1 MKYEATFENI
11 LLIMDRDMAEAAINI
26 IRNDSEILQKKH
38 VEIIK
43 CLAERE
49 ASELEFLRSIVAQI
63 PSEASGPLMPKTPK
77 APKRPLQRI
86 KTIPEDDIMNDSAH
100 VVEKSESEEE
110 VKPTRARRAASQKA
124 TESIKKQQSLTL
136 NTKLR
141 RPSHEED
148 VIGEAIKNQA
158 ARSSRSKRPMTSL
171 SGSEE
176 DDRPPPKV
184 AKTGKQDS
192 KRRPKKI
199 KEEPASEKDSSP
211 EKTGPPTP
219 PVRLTRSSNPT
230 PQEPPNKTPIIID
243 ETLELPEND
252 TITDPSLYEDAV
264 GKSIPMNST
273 MNPNTTMTID
283 RKMMNA
289 TVVLEKINETI
300 TIKKS
305 SINSQPTSQKTSL
318 QSVPMISPVVALESV
333 LTQPKR
339 TLQNKLAALKASL
352 ANQEFD
358 AILTD
363 DESSPERKG
372 LPKKPKRLPEKLKKP
387 RKVSSSEEE
396 SPSTPQKI
404 PRTDSK
410 SKPLRDLKYKSNAL
424 FSPYAKESV
433 KRKVEAF
440 EQAVQN
446 SPKQDMDPPTR
457 VTRTKTRAMA
467 AAAVEEVPHVQTLAQ
482 KLARKSLAKAK
493 KISLT
498 RQKRENDESKENL
511 LASATK
517 TKYFPMPN
525 EKLTIKQSQRTT
537 PISKSRMQMPMSV
550 NRIHHTP
557 ASHIP
562 PPKSVTASKAHGVGS
577 TESLVASKPLSKSGS
592 MDSLAEKKRLAEEDA
607 RKKKEENLKAL
618 SEEKK
623 RKREE
628 KELKNKM
635 AREARERLEQQ
646 RRLQLERERED
657 KARQALIAQEKM
669 KEEAER
675 KKLAQLQRAQEKE
688 ERRRQEEMM
697 RIQKIQEQEEAERAL
712 AEQKRKE
719 QEAERKRL
727 IEARN
732 QQMAALEALKLK
744 AHMMAKAKQRVEQ
757 KMQEPQAYVLDSDPD
772 DDESDDES
780 RPKHPI
786 PQWARVDVR
795 RGQLDMQQFIP
806 MEIVL
811 KFFGAKKCTPDL
823 SELFVGIKTE
833 RLKRT
838 SSANWKAAPRFSMME
853 AIED

>member
-1 MKYEATFENI
+1 MKHGVTFQNI
-11 LLIMDRDMAEAAINI
+11 FLIMDRDMAEAAINI
-26 IRNDSEILQKKH
+26 IRNDSETLQKKH
-38 VEIIK
+38 VEILK
-43 CLAERE
+43 CLGERE

-77 APKRPLQRI
+77 ASKRPPLQRI
-86 KTIPEDDIMNDSAH
+86 QTIPEDDVMNA
-100 VVEKSESEEE
+100 SEHTPKTESDDEEL
-110 VKPTRARRAASQKA
+110 KPARSRRAASQKA
-124 TESIKKQQSLTL
+124 SESIKKQQSLTL
-136 NTKLR
+136 NIKMR
-141 RPSHEED
+141 RPSHEQD
-148 VIGEAIKNQA
+148 VIVEAIKNQTL
-158 ARSSRSKRPMTSL
+158 RSSRSKRPKASF

-184 AKTGKQDS
+184 AKTSKQES
-192 KRRPKKI
+192 KHRSRKI
-199 KEEPASEKDSSP
+199 KDEPLSEKDSSSD
-211 EKTGPPTP
+211 KNTPPTP
-219 PVRLTRSSNPT
+219 QIRVTRTGDPL
-230 PQEPPNKTPIIID
+230 PQISKKSETIID
-243 ETLELPEND
+243 ETLELPENE
-252 TITDPSLYEDAV
+252 TITEPSLYEDAV

-300 TIKKS
+300 TIKKASIS
-305 SINSQPTSQKTSL
+305 SQTSSQKTSL
-318 QSVPMISPVVALESV
+318 NVPIISPVVPVS
-333 LTQPKR
+333 QSKK
-339 TLQNKLAALKASL
+339 TLQNKLAALKESL

-372 LPKKPKRLPEKLKKP
+372 LPKKSKRLPEKFKKP
-387 RKVSSSEEE
+387 RSVSSSSEEDA
-396 SPSTPQKI
+396 PSTPQKL

-410 SKPLRDLKYKSNAL
+410 SKPLRELKYKSNAL
-424 FSPYAKESV
+424 FSPYAKQSV

-446 SPKQDMDPPTR
+446 SPQSEVDPPAR
-457 VTRTKTRAMA
+457 LTRTKTRAMA
-467 AAAVEEVPHVQTLAQ
+467 AAAVEELPHIQTLAQ

-498 RQKRENDESKENL
+498 RQKRENEESKENIM
-511 LASATK
+511 ASATK
-517 TKYFPMPN
+517 PKYFPLPN
-525 EKLTIKQSQRTT
+525 DKLTSKQSQRTT
-537 PISKSRMQMPMSV
+537 PVSKSRLQMPMSV
-550 NRIHHTP
+550 NKIHQTP

-562 PPKSVTASKAHGVGS
+562 PPKSVTASKAYGVGS
-577 TESLVASKPLSKSGS
+577 TESLVGNKPLTKSES
-592 MDSLAEKKRLAEEDA
+592 MDSLAEKKKLAEEDA

-618 SEEKK
+618 TEEKK

-628 KELKNKM
+628 KELKNRL
-635 AREARERLEQQ
+635 AREAREKLEQQ
-646 RRLQLERERED
+646 RRLQLEKERED
-657 KARQALIAQEKM
+657 KARQALMAQEKL

-727 IEARN
+727 MEARN

-786 PQWARVDVR
+786 PHWARADVR
-795 RGQLDMQQFIP
+795 RAQLEMQQFMP
-806 MEIVL
+806 VDVVL

-823 SELFVGIKTE
+823 SELFVGIRNE